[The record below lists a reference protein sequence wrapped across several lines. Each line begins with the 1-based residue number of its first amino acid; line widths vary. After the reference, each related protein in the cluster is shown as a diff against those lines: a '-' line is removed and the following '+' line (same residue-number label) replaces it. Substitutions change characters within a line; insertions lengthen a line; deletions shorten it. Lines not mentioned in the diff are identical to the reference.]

1 MKESRH
7 SMEQVKNAM
16 PTSIQPHYSSNER
29 NLNNVSRA
37 QVVLKK
43 MKQPMSYDFCICWYI
58 FFIMGCIWT
67 LNQQFLHCFTLFF
80 GYYQCWNEYGLLDEA
95 LVHQKINLLHG

>member
-37 QVVLKK
+37 QVVLKT
-43 MKQPMSYDFCICWYI
+43 MKQPISFDFLY
-58 FFIMGCIWT
+58 
-67 LNQQFLHCFTLFF
+67 
-80 GYYQCWNEYGLLDEA
+80 LLVYFSSWD
-95 LVHQKINLLHG
+95 VY